1 MFQLENISDL
11 YEPLP
16 LPPIPQSQLLSHLC
30 CGGGVGHVLLVVED
44 EQGGVPQP
52 VVVQHAVQL
61 LLRLGKPAPV
71 LAVHHEDDGVTVLEV
86 VLPQRPDLGLAA
98 HVPDGE
104 VDVLVLHAL
113 HVEADGGDGGD
124 HLAQLEL
131 VQHGRLAGVVQPQH
145 DDPGRAGRGEP
156 VDQSRDKDPHVVGLL
171 CLDSKRENTLL
182 IWHLEFSSFLL

>member
-1 MFQLENISDL
+1 MENIPDL

-30 CGGGVGHVLLVVED
+30 RGGGVGHVLLVVED

-61 LLRLGKPAPV
+61 LLGLGKPAPV

-113 HVEADGGDGGD
+113 HVEADCGDCGD
-124 HLAQLEL
+124 DLAEL
-131 VQHGRLAGVVQPQH
+131 QFVEDGRLSGGIKS
-145 DDPGRAGRGEP
+145 DLGRGIHKMLRIS
-156 VDQSRDKDPHVVGLL
+156 D
-171 CLDSKRENTLL
+171 
-182 IWHLEFSSFLL
+182 